1 MHERRG
7 ETSCSSSSDEV
18 ETLSECFLFPSYH
31 DMKTQSEKENKY
43 VHTPSQRVQK
53 SIQSVPYISPKR

>member
-43 VHTPSQRVQK
+43 VHTPSQTVQK
-53 SIQSVPYISPKR
+53 LRQ